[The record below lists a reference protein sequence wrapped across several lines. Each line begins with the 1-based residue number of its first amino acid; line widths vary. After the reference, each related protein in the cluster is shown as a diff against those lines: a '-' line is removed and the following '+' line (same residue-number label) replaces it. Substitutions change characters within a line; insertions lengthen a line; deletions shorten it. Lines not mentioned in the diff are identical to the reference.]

1 MAYIGKT
8 PTPQPLTA
16 TDIPDLPA
24 TKITSG
30 TFPALNGSNLTNL
43 DAADLTGTLPAISG
57 ANLTGISTDFVKLSS
72 ATASNSASLSFNL
85 TTATYDNFLLLGHKI
100 RPATDSVS
108 PYLYFSEDSG
118 SSYLTTTMYSGR
130 NFIALTGSATTNT
143 ERNDISGA
151 AQLGTDLGNDKDGG
165 CQIWLYGM
173 ANAFTGANKF
183 CHSTWVAGHQTN
195 DYHWDTGFIC
205 IGNNAINNVKIQM
218 SSGNIT
224 SGVFTLYGLV
234 K

>member
-1 MAYIGKT
+1 MALSKID
-8 PTPQPLTA
+8 TA
-16 TDIPDLPA
+16 NMIDNVNLA
-24 TKITSG
+24 TG
-30 TFPALNGSNLTNL
+30 PV
-43 DAADLTGTLPAISG
+43 TGTLATGNGGTG
-57 ANLTGISTDFVKLSS
+57 ATSFTAGALNKISS
-72 ATASNSASLSFNL
+72 ATASSSASLSFNL
-85 TTATYDNFLLLGHKI
+85 TTATYDNFLLVGHRI
-100 RPATDSVS
+100 RAATDGVE
-108 PYLYFSEDSG
+108 PYMYFSEDSG
-118 SSYLTTTMYSGR
+118 SSYLSTTMYSAR
-130 NFIALTGSATTNT
+130 NFIALTGSATTGT

-151 AQLGTDLGNDKDGG
+151 VQLGTDLGNDKDGG

-173 ANAFTGANKF
+173 ANAATGANKF